1 MDESARKAYKVD
13 KAFMGL
19 VPGES
24 RVWAV
29 FCVFCRFVVLAGEV
43 DRDRDHDRR
52 LRDDMSLSICTGL
65 LTRLP
70 ISSSP
75 ICLIGRAT
83 FFIDVK
89 GVVRGVCTKNI
100 DFRRVALL
108 FRFPPFIFEVDARL
122 TSELIFALL
131 SFVLLLGRDR
141 TIYCD
146 LQLQCAY

>member
-1 MDESARKAYKVD
+1 
-13 KAFMGL
+13 
-19 VPGES
+19 
-24 RVWAV
+24 
-29 FCVFCRFVVLAGEV
+29 
-43 DRDRDHDRR
+43 
-52 LRDDMSLSICTGL
+52 MSLSIYTGL

-89 GVVRGVCTKNI
+89 GIIRGVCTKNI

-108 FRFPPFIFEVDARL
+108 FRFRPFVLDVDAGL

-131 SFVLLLGRDR
+131 SFVLLLGRHR
-141 TIYCD
+141 TIYCN
-146 LQLQCAY
+146 LQLQCAYQVRGGDADLGRKGGQVGCTMESLKRGWASGRRRLVGSLD